1 MADSTRIPYLV
12 KPMNRLSLIVLFLL
26 AACQVNEQAKD
37 TGKSFG
43 EDSAFLSQYDPT
55 LIQLQSSDGNA
66 RMIVSPKYQGRVM
79 TSTAAGPTGRSYG
92 WINYDLIS
100 SRRFRKQFNPVGGEE
115 RLWLGPEG
123 GQYSLYFPPGD
134 SFNIKNWQ
142 VPAVIDTMSYAVKSK
157 TDSSATFEARAK
169 LLNYTG
175 TTFDITLMRGVELLR
190 RHNLETAL
198 DITIGPDINA
208 VGYRTVNAITNNG
221 KEAWTHEK
229 GLISIWLLG
238 MFTPS
243 QTTTVIVPFA
253 NDADTSLISKDYF
266 GDIPSDRLSIR
277 SGILL
282 FKCDG
287 KYRSKLGF
295 PPQVRTGLAGSYD
308 TKRKVLT
315 IIRFDVDLHGDYVNS
330 KWKIHEEP
338 YKGDAFNTYN
348 DGPLADGT
356 QLGPFYELESSSPV
370 LPLKPDE
377 TQTYTQVTCH
387 FEGDFEALN
396 KISRSLLHFDLNDL
410 KTFP

>member
-1 MADSTRIPYLV
+1 
-12 KPMNRLSLIVLFLL
+12 MNRLSLISLL
-26 AACQVNEQAKD
+26 LLSACQGSELVSEP
-37 TGKSFG
+37 GKSYG
-43 EDSAFLSQYDPT
+43 EDLAFLQQYDPT
-55 LIQLQSSDGNA
+55 AIELKSGDENS

-79 TSTAAGPTGRSYG
+79 TSSSAGASGRSYG

-100 SRRFRKQFNPVGGEE
+100 SRKFKKQFNPVGGEE

-134 SFNIKNWQ
+134 SFDIKNWQ
-142 VPAVIDTMSYAVKSK
+142 VPPVIDTIQYTVKST
-157 TDSSATFEARAK
+157 TDTNATFEARAH
-169 LLNYTG
+169 LSNYSG
-175 TTFDITLMRGVELLR
+175 TTFDVTIMRSVELLR
-190 RHNLETAL
+190 RDELEASL
-198 DITIGPDINA
+198 DVMLGPDVKA
-208 VGYRTVNAITNNG
+208 VGYRTVNSLTNAG
-221 KEAWTHEK
+221 TDAWTKEK

-243 QTTTVIVPFA
+243 PATTVIVPFA
-253 NDADTSLISKDYF
+253 EDADTSLISKDYF
-266 GDIPSDRLSIR
+266 GEIPADRLMIR
-277 SGILL
+277 PGMLL

-295 PPQVRTGLAGSYD
+295 PAAVPTWVAGSYD
-308 TKRKVLT
+308 TERKVLT
-315 IIRFDVDLHGDYVNS
+315 IIWYNVDFNGDYVNS

-370 LPLKPDE
+370 FPLKPDE

-387 FEGDFEALN
+387 FEGDFAALN
-396 KISRSLLHFDLNDL
+396 SISQSLLHFDLNEL
-410 KTFP
+410 KF